1 MRYEKIE
8 LTYSYNSL
16 EPYIDE
22 ETVKTHYTKHLQGYV
37 DKLNNVLKGYEKFT
51 EGKTLEQILSNPN
64 KIPKKIYRDVIN
76 QGGGVLNH
84 NLYFSILF
92 PYPKKEP
99 EGKLLNEIVSTF
111 GSLEMLKKLVSE
123 AAINKFGSGYGW
135 LVKDKRGKL
144 KVANSSNQDT
154 PLSFGFTPILTI
166 DVWEHSYY
174 LKYKNLRGDYVKNIW
189 NLIDWARVEELYKK
203 DNLA

>member
-22 ETVKTHYTKHLQGYV
+22 ETVKIHYTKHLQGYV

-154 PLSFGFTPILTI
+154 PLSFGFIPILTI

-203 DNLA
+203 DNLV